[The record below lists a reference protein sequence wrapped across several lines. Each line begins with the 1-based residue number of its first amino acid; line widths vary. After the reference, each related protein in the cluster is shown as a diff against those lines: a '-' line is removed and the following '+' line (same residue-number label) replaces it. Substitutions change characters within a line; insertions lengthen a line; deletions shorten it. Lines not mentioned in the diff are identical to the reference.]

1 MCFGARHH
9 TQKLFSREQLSSSF
23 HLCLLLF
30 LCTLLLCCF
39 FYLDARDQRK
49 RRVSALRLTLLFLQ
63 TGMKH
68 TGGKSAREKENS
80 TAGFISSFSSVWLP
94 HICWPFQPSHRPP
107 PSASLHHPLLLFSL
121 KLRVLSA
128 SALSRVSRWKLE
140 ESTNQ
145 HGAKRKEERRET
157 GGKKRKKRQRMGQRG
172 RERERERVSEKTEII
187 KAVWGP

>member
-1 MCFGARHH
+1 MMHYTLCGVLILCLIIRRCPFVSALPPHCSFHNTVFNSFSNSGVFCFLVLPCDEKNNYSFCLTREAFSMCFGARHH

-80 TAGFISSFSSVWLP
+80 TAGFISSFSSV
-94 HICWPFQPSHRPP
+94 
-107 PSASLHHPLLLFSL
+107 
-121 KLRVLSA
+121 
-128 SALSRVSRWKLE
+128 
-140 ESTNQ
+140 
-145 HGAKRKEERRET
+145 
-157 GGKKRKKRQRMGQRG
+157 
-172 RERERERVSEKTEII
+172 
-187 KAVWGP
+187 